1 MNAFRQRCSERRV
14 AIACWAGLVASGLL
28 LCASLAPA
36 QYATQTF
43 LYSNTSTN
51 VGWSVSSNAWTGGVP
66 WTNGNLAVFSNG
78 VGGGIPTATVYAV
91 STYGVSF
98 QRYNGVYFF
107 QTGTGA
113 LTNGAGGI
121 YSANGNSMTFRSDF
135 VMSANQSWMI
145 NNGATLTVTGLIS
158 GAGIQLTISGA
169 GDVKLNS
176 PANSF
181 SGGLVINNGTLTGTG
196 GGTVLGTGP
205 ITLGTV
211 VPTNVQDGMQAI
223 QTVVIATL
231 NVNAGAA
238 NTTTTAGNLTIN
250 GGAVLQLNDTANI
263 TNTLNAGTLARQG
276 TGTLVVIAANLG
288 TREQVYFSGGTT
300 LNNGILAPWLVTS
313 GNNGDF
319 LTYGAKGLTN
329 ATYTSV
335 FGANNVVSTNVL
347 TTLATPQSAY
357 ALKLNGVNLNLNG
370 NALTIGDGT
379 TAGLILNSASITNGG
394 AAASLTFGTA
404 EALVYSANT
413 GTIGVEISGS
423 SGLTF
428 FGAGTLVISN
438 QNLWSGPITING
450 GTVVLSP
457 TADLTYTNNITGPG
471 SLTKAGS
478 RTLIL
483 TNGLIV
489 GNNININGGTL
500 NLGGGTTVVN
510 TLSFNGGNN
519 TLVISNGAD
528 VYPLNTWTIG
538 GTGTNTLIVTGA
550 GSMLTNGNNATINLN
565 GTGNGLIISSGAVV
579 TATGAYIGTGATA
592 SNFVLVTGPGSIL
605 SNYNFFS
612 GYSPLII
619 GNGTG
624 NGNSVIVSNG
634 GAVWTVDPRNNNGM
648 MMGFSTG
655 NSNSLLVTGSGSVD
669 TNAGTVYIGYGANS
683 AYNFVS
689 VVNSGKFAMQGGL
702 SIGTQSGS
710 SSNSVTVSGTNSSLW
725 ASGALLI
732 GGNAAYTGNFGN
744 QLIVSNGGQAVTL
757 GAASIGTS
765 PNSGYNA
772 VTVTGGGSVWSNTG
786 VVIIGSTNSIG
797 NALVVSNGGAFYGG
811 GAITV
816 GWGGGSSNNT
826 YAIADSTVSNNG
838 LITIGYIGGGNNTLT
853 TTNATMSSKG
863 LTIGNGS
870 SNNTVTVSNNVTWNF
885 MGSALTFGNGTGNV
899 LNVAADGTTVL
910 TNIGGITMNDTGR

>member
-1 MNAFRQRCSERRV
+1 MNAIRQQRSGCGAV
-14 AIACWAGLVASGLL
+14 ATGWAWLVASGLL

-250 GGAVLQLNDTANI
+250 GGAVLQLNDQVNI

-288 TREQVYFSGGTT
+288 TREQIYFSGGTS
-300 LNNGILAPWLVTS
+300 LKNGILAPWLVTS
-313 GNNGDF
+313 ANNGDF

-329 ATYTSV
+329 ATYTIT
-335 FGANNVVSTNVL
+335 FGANNVVSTNAL
-347 TTLATPQSAY
+347 TTLAAPQAAY
-357 ALKLNGVNLNLNG
+357 ALKLGANLNLNG

-413 GTIGVEISGS
+413 GTIGVGISGS

-438 QNLWSGPITING
+438 QNLVDGPITING

-457 TADLTYTNNITGPG
+457 TADLTYTNNIAGPG
-471 SLTKAGS
+471 NLTKDGV

-483 TNGLIV
+483 TNGLIL
-489 GNNININGGTL
+489 GNNLNINGGTL
-500 NLGGGTTVVN
+500 NLGAGTSVVN
-510 TLSFNGGNN
+510 TLGFNGGNN
-519 TLVISNGAD
+519 TLVISNGAG
-528 VYPLNTWTIG
+528 VYPLNNWTIG
-538 GTGTNTLIVTGA
+538 GTGTNTVIVTGA
-550 GSMLTNGNNATINLN
+550 GSMLTNGNNGVISLN
-565 GTGNGLIISSGAVV
+565 GTGNG
-579 TATGAYIGTGATA
+579 
-592 SNFVLVTGPGSIL
+592 
-605 SNYNFFS
+605 
-612 GYSPLII
+612 
-619 GNGTG
+619 
-624 NGNSVIVSNG
+624 
-634 GAVWTVDPRNNNGM
+634 M
-648 MMGFSTG
+648 
-655 NSNSLLVTGSGSVD
+655 
-669 TNAGTVYIGYGANS
+669 
-683 AYNFVS
+683 
-689 VVNSGKFAMQGGL
+689 
-702 SIGTQSGS
+702 
-710 SSNSVTVSGTNSSLW
+710 
-725 ASGALLI
+725 
-732 GGNAAYTGNFGN
+732 
-744 QLIVSNGGQAVTL
+744 
-757 GAASIGTS
+757 
-765 PNSGYNA
+765 
-772 VTVTGGGSVWSNTG
+772 
-786 VVIIGSTNSIG
+786 
-797 NALVVSNGGAFYGG
+797 
-811 GAITV
+811 
-816 GWGGGSSNNT
+816 
-826 YAIADSTVSNNG
+826 
-838 LITIGYIGGGNNTLT
+838 
-853 TTNATMSSKG
+853 
-863 LTIGNGS
+863 
-870 SNNTVTVSNNVTWNF
+870 
-885 MGSALTFGNGTGNV
+885 
-899 LNVAADGTTVL
+899 
-910 TNIGGITMNDTGR
+910 